1 MKQQREEKLGQDYS
15 LGALTRK
22 QAIKIHKGLKG
33 QIALVSLYSEK
44 GRLVGMHKTQICAQ
58 AFAIHSEEK
67 LYDNNSFNVLF
78 QIIITKTIDVVD
90 EKVHEGGVAVLQHW
104 N

>member
-1 MKQQREEKLGQDYS
+1 
-15 LGALTRK
+15 
-22 QAIKIHKGLKG
+22 
-33 QIALVSLYSEK
+33 
-44 GRLVGMHKTQICAQ
+44 MHKTQICAQ

-67 LYDNNSFNVLF
+67 HYDNNSFNVLF